1 MYRVELPRV
10 EQPVIA
16 TEDPCAVLRDSETGI
31 TGARLIGTGDTA
43 RLAPV
48 SKRITGKQ
56 GELEGSADEIVT
68 AAARGQGDLLS
79 GPRGRRLLKT
89 ARENF
94 VLGGEVW
101 QGGREIER
109 TVAVA
114 K

>member
-1 MYRVELPRV
+1 MYRVELPSV

-56 GELEGSADEIVT
+56 GESEGSADERVM
-68 AAARGQGDLLS
+68 AAASGQGDSLF
-79 GPRGRRLLKT
+79 GPRGRRLLRT
-89 ARENF
+89 ARENL
-94 VLGGEVW
+94 VLGGELL
-101 QGGREIER
+101 QGGQEIER